1 MKSQAEIREALSGP
15 IPSISTP
22 FLENGDIDYKTL
34 SSMIHFYIDSGIKT
48 ILLTPGDSLYFC
60 LSDAEIAELTRF
72 TAHEAGKKV
81 MLIAGDLNASTSQA
95 MEFAEYSKEVGVD
108 LYITL
113 PANWCNAITPET
125 CSDHYAAVGKV
136 MPTMV
141 LTCALSPMGDAK
153 ALKTLEMTMDKSPGV
168 VAIKDDYCGPFSR
181 QMSLLC
187 HESLGIIAG
196 GQKQN
201 HMNIVPYGVD
211 GYLSVYARF
220 KPEIA
225 WKYWDAITRGDIHTA
240 VDIIA
245 KYDIPFFNNA
255 ISFEGGFDVGI
266 RAAMELFGISKA
278 WRRAPFRSAD
288 HKDIAAMRDFF
299 EQLELI

>member
-1 MKSQAEIREALSGP
+1 MKSHAEIREALSGP

-34 SSMIHFYIDSGIKT
+34 SSMINFYIDSGIKT
-48 ILLTPGDSLYFC
+48 ILFTPGDSLYFC

-72 TAHEAGKKV
+72 AAKEADGKI
-81 MLIAGDLNASTSQA
+81 MLIAGDSNASTSQA
-95 MEFAEYSKEVGVD
+95 VEFAEYSKKVGVD

-136 MPTMV
+136 MPTMI
-141 LTCALSPMGDAK
+141 LTCALSPMGDSK
-153 ALKTLEMTMDKSPGV
+153 ALKTLEMSMDKSPGIA
-168 VAIKDDYCGPFSR
+168 AIKDDYCGAFSR

-187 HESLGIIAG
+187 HERLAIIAG

-201 HMNIVPYGVD
+201 HMNIIPYGVD

-225 WKYWDAITRGDIHTA
+225 WKYWDAITRKDIPAA
-240 VDIIA
+240 VNIIA
-245 KYDIPFFNNA
+245 KYDIPFFNK
-255 ISFEGGFDVGI
+255 IMPFEGGFDVGI
-266 RAAMELFGISKA
+266 RAAMEVFGISKA
-278 WRRAPFRSAD
+278 WRRKPFRSAD
-288 HKDIAAMRDFF
+288 ADDVASMREFF
-299 EQLELI
+299 EKLKLV

>member
-1 MKSQAEIREALSGP
+1 MKSHAEIRELLSGP

-22 FLENGDIDYKTL
+22 FLKNGDIDYETL
-34 SSMIHFYIDSGIKT
+34 ANMIHFYIDSGIKT
-48 ILLTPGDSLYFC
+48 LLLTPGDSLYFC
-60 LSDAEIAELTRF
+60 LSDAEIAEVTRF
-72 TAHEAGKKV
+72 TAHETDKKAMV
-81 MLIAGDLNASTSQA
+81 IAGDLNASTQQA
-95 MEFAEYSKEVGVD
+95 VEFAEYSKEVGVD

-136 MPTMV
+136 MPTMI
-141 LTCALSPMGDAK
+141 LTCALSPMGDSK
-153 ALKTLEMTMDKSPGV
+153 ALKTLEMTMDKSSGV
-168 VAIKDDYCGPFSR
+168 AAIKDDYCGAFSR
-181 QMSLLC
+181 QMALLC
-187 HESLGIIAG
+187 HERLAIIAG

-225 WKYWDAITRGDIHTA
+225 WKYWDAISRGDVPAA
-240 VDIIA
+240 VGIIA
-245 KYDIPFFNNA
+245 KYDIPFFNKV
-255 ISFEGGFDVGI
+255 IPFEGGFDVGI
-266 RAAMELFGISKA
+266 RAAMEVFGISDR
-278 WRRAPFRSAD
+278 WRRLPFRSPD
-288 HKDIAAMRDFF
+288 DKDIASMREFF

>member
-1 MKSQAEIREALSGP
+1 MKSHAEIREALSGP
-15 IPSISTP
+15 VPSISTP
-22 FLENGDIDYKTL
+22 FLKNGDIDYDTL
-34 SSMIHFYIDSGIKT
+34 ANMINFYIDSGIKT

-72 TAHEAGKKV
+72 AAREAGKKV

-95 MEFAEYSKEVGVD
+95 VEFAEYSKNVGVD

-125 CSDHYAAVGKV
+125 CSEHYAAVGKV
-136 MPTMV
+136 MPTMI
-141 LTCALSPMGDAK
+141 LTCALSPMGDSK
-153 ALKTLEMTMDKSPGV
+153 ALKTLEMTMDKSDGV
-168 VAIKDDYCGPFSR
+168 TAIKDDYCGVFSR
-181 QMSLLC
+181 QMALLC
-187 HESLGIIAG
+187 HERLAIIAG

-225 WKYWDAITRGDIHTA
+225 WKYWDAITRKDIPAA
-240 VDIIA
+240 VGIIA
-245 KYDIPFFNNA
+245 KYDIPFFNK
-255 ISFEGGFDVGI
+255 IMSFEGGFDVGI
-266 RAAMELFGISKA
+266 RASMELFGISKG
-278 WRRAPFRSAD
+278 WRRAPFRSVD
-288 HKDIAAMRDFF
+288 HKDIVAMREFF
-299 EQLELI
+299 EELKLV